1 MNTTHNSQKKETLTQ
16 RTKAYLSNII
26 FGVDT
31 VGGRLFDVVLAVLI
45 VCSIVLV
52 MLESV
57 ASIQSQYS
65 ELFNV
70 LEWVITGVFL
80 AEYLLR
86 IWIVRRPWSYIFSSF
101 GLIDLVSILPSFLG
115 LILTQSSVLLV
126 IRGLRLLRIFRIL
139 KLTRYT
145 NASALLLKSL
155 KHSRAKIYV
164 FLFTVLM
171 LVIII
176 GTMMY
181 LVEGPTHGFDSIP
194 KSIYWAIV
202 TLTTVGYGDLS
213 PQTPFGQ
220 FLASAVMIIGYAVIA
235 VPTGIVSAEVAL
247 QGGRDDKDDISE
259 EDHKTS
265 VLRSERVCAVCS
277 AVGHKDSAKYC
288 YACGEELDE
297 VTP

>member
-1 MNTTHNSQKKETLTQ
+1 MDSTHNSHGKTTLVQ
-16 RTKAYLSNII
+16 RIKASLSNII

-31 VGGRLFDVVLAVLI
+31 FAGRFFDVLLAILI

-65 ELFNV
+65 ELFDI

-86 IWIVRRPWSYIFSSF
+86 IWIVRQPWSYIFSSF
-101 GLIDLVSILPSFLG
+101 GLIDLVSILPSFLA
-115 LILTQSSVLLV
+115 LVFTQSSALLV

-145 NASALLLKSL
+145 NASSLLLRSL
-155 KHSRAKIYV
+155 HQSRAKIYV

-181 LVEGPTHGFDSIP
+181 LIEGPAHGFDSIP
-194 KSIYWAIV
+194 ESIYWAIV

-213 PQTPFGQ
+213 PQTPLGQ

-247 QGGRDDKDDISE
+247 QGRDDKDN
-259 EDHKTS
+259 TS
-265 VLRSERVCAVCS
+265 SKKQPARSERVCPVCN
-277 AVGHKDSAKYC
+277 ALGHKHSAKYC

-297 VTP
+297 VTT